1 MNQVAAPNSNP
12 AAPLGKVLVVEDDLC
27 AAQLYRILLQKDGY
41 IVTHC
46 GDGEAALEA
55 LGKERFD
62 AVVLDLMMP
71 KVDGIQVLKSIRAS
85 SVNPLVPVIILTAAR
100 LKVVEEEAFRLG
112 ARHFLDKTQSG
123 QLLVELRKAMAEKP
137 ATDGGSLRLA
147 PLTPIQDP
155 KRAKPGSEAPP
166 SEPAKKPPAGTG
178 LGWFFRSRNAV
189 E

>member
-1 MNQVAAPNSNP
+1 MNPAAAPNNDQT
-12 AAPLGKVLVVEDDLC
+12 APLGKILVVEDDLC

-41 IVTHC
+41 AVTHC

-55 LGKERFD
+55 LAKERFD

-85 SVNPLVPVIILTAAR
+85 SVNPLMPVIILTAAR

-137 ATDGGSLRLA
+137 ETDGGSLRLA
-147 PLTPIQDP
+147 PLAPIQDP
-155 KRAKPGSEAPP
+155 KRSRSGRESPP
-166 SEPAKKPPAGTG
+166 SEPARKPASSTG